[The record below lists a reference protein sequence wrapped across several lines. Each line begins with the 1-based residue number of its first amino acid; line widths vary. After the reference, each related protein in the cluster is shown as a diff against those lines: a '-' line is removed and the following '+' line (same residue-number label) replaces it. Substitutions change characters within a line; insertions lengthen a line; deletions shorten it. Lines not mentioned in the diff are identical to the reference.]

1 MTGLVRLKALAQGTA
16 MAVTLAAPLV
26 ATVTL
31 APTALANPSVGYE
44 KELVESWENT
54 LFQGKKVGFSYM
66 QVESGE
72 KGYHITG
79 RAVLKLTLMDVTQ
92 DMSFSSE
99 AFLAPDGRLKKF
111 SYLQTMGKQRQNIR
125 GVVKDGAIR
134 MVVTGAGGGREAL
147 VKGPANVNLAHI
159 VEYFFNFDLA
169 VGKQLTAPVFIEAL
183 RAVDNFHLEV
193 TGKKRVKTMRGVED
207 TFVVVSR
214 MHGVSTTTYVTAD
227 GRRVSGSSLMG
238 ISFVETTE
246 EDALKLPTVNVP
258 ITSLI
263 TFSLIVPDKPI
274 ADPASLKELSLS
286 IGGLSSPEI
295 LQDERQKMGDFTRV
309 LDKEGKRTFTVPM
322 TVRKIT
328 PRAAISISQAGKAH
342 PEALKPT
349 PEIQSDNKMIKKV
362 ARQIT
367 GKETDSW
374 KAARKINRWVFLNLE
389 KTLVDSFT
397 AIDVL
402 LSKKGECQS
411 HTNLAVALLQANGI
425 PARVAG
431 GLVYS
436 KSNGGFL
443 YHAWP
448 EVFVGQWVAMDPT
461 LGQDVADPTHIKL
474 IEGGVESML
483 GLMRYITKIS
493 ITIDKAK

>member
-1 MTGLVRLKALAQGTA
+1 MRGSSRSKTLFLAMAL
-16 MAVTLAAPLV
+16 AVTLTAPFG
-26 ATVTL
+26 A
-31 APTALANPSVGYE
+31 ANPSPGYE
-44 KELVESWENT
+44 KTLEESWENT

-72 KGYHITG
+72 KGYHVTG

-99 AFLAPDGRLKKF
+99 AYLTPNGRLEKF
-111 SYLQTMGKQRQNIR
+111 SYLQTMGNQRQNIR
-125 GVVKDGAIR
+125 GVVKDGVIR
-134 MVVTGAGGGREAL
+134 MVVTGAGGGRETR
-147 VKGPANVNLAHI
+147 VEGPVNVNLAHI
-159 VEYFFNFDLA
+159 VEHFFNQDLA

-183 RAVDNFHLEV
+183 RAVDNLHLEV
-193 TGKKRVKTMRGVED
+193 TGKRKVKTMRGIEE
-207 TFVVVSR
+207 TYEVVSR
-214 MHGVSTTTYVTAD
+214 MHGVSTTTYVTND

-238 ISFVETTE
+238 ISFRETTE
-246 EDALKLPTVNVP
+246 EDALKIPAVNVP

-263 TFSLIVPDKPI
+263 TFSLIVPDKSI
-274 ADPASLKELSLS
+274 EDPDSLKRLSFS

-295 LQDERQKMGDFTRV
+295 MEDERQKTGDFTRV
-309 LDKEGKRTFTVPM
+309 LDKMGKRTFIVPM
-322 TVRKIT
+322 TVRKVS
-328 PRAAISISQAGKAH
+328 PSVSISIPQAGKAH
-342 PEALKPT
+342 PEELKPT
-349 PEIQSDNKMIKKV
+349 PEIQSDNKMIQKV
-362 ARQIT
+362 AVQIT

-374 KAARKINRWVFLNLE
+374 KAAKKINQWVFLNLE

-411 HTNLAVALLQANGI
+411 HTNLAVALLQAKGI

-436 KSNGGFL
+436 KTNGGFL

-448 EVFVGQWVAMDPT
+448 EVYVGQWVAMDPT

-493 ITIDKAK
+493 ISIDKAE